1 MNELLKVLEEIKDN
15 YTEMIEEEIYS
26 NLRNEKTYKDLT
38 QAEIRR
44 INKYRK
50 NITILYR
57 IFSELDGFE
66 E

>member
-1 MNELLKVLEEIKDN
+1 MNELIKELEEIKDN

-57 IFSELDGFE
+57 IFSELEGFE

>member
-57 IFSELDGFE
+57 VFSELDGFE

>member
-1 MNELLKVLEEIKDN
+1 MNELIKILEEIKDN

-38 QAEIRR
+38 QAEIKR

-57 IFSELDGFE
+57 IFSELEGFE

>member
-1 MNELLKVLEEIKDN
+1 MNELIKMLEEIKDN
-15 YTEMIEEEIYS
+15 YTEMIEEEVYS

-57 IFSELDGFE
+57 IFSELEGFE

>member
-1 MNELLKVLEEIKDN
+1 MNELIKVLEEIKDN

-26 NLRNEKTYKDLT
+26 NLRNENTYKDLT
-38 QAEIRR
+38 QAEIKR

-50 NITILYR
+50 NITILYK
-57 IFSELDGFE
+57 IFGELEGIE